1 MSKNKSLSM
10 KTLSPNEQ
18 SKKLISDLSNSNIKQ
33 EKLLKL
39 RFHGKKILVPYEE
52 YLSLKKLNREKMK
65 AFRDALIQ
73 IIKTKKEIYIQQ
85 NTYDFDSLKK
95 ISVEREN
102 EFRNIIFNLQNDI
115 RKERNIYSKDIYNF
129 YNYVI
134 KLVKNIY
141 ESSNNEIIER
151 IKAINKLININITN
165 CEFKQNKLLDKQ
177 IKKNEEYFDYMNSST
192 YQMKNVIDNYYII
205 NNKIFEF
212 QEMNYNYKKNILK
225 EEIKNEY
232 IKQLMKNI
240 KIKINKT
247 QKLIFEF
254 NNNNINSKTILN
266 ESYNKKKNKNF
277 ISRQNRDKYLTENKI
292 KKYFSSQKIIK
303 QNNSLNKKDSL
314 LLTID
319 ITNSNSKIR
328 RRPFS
333 SGQRLKTFD
342 KNSNSTKRTNYSNS
356 NTLQSNFRV
365 NSSKGRP
372 INFKANS
379 YKNLF
384 DIKNKIFKSNISSK
398 YIKTN
403 QNSYFFSS
411 ETEEN
416 KNYTKS
422 EWNTI
427 LFIKKEIKNL
437 KNKQNE
443 ILNKLNDNIPD
454 NDIYNSLANIIQK
467 LRKDKDNIIVDGIN
481 NKYMKGYMKAIPIQN
496 KTFRKKFLEILF
508 NDNKIYESIKKATKE
523 NNNKLFNINIFGAVK
538 INKDLK

>member
-10 KTLSPNEQ
+10 KTLSLNEQ

-52 YLSLKKLNREKMK
+52 YLSLKKMNREKMK

-95 ISVEREN
+95 ISIEREN
-102 EFRNIIFNLQNDI
+102 EFRNIIFNLQNEI
-115 RKERNIYSKDIYNF
+115 RKENKIYAKNIYDF

-134 KLVKNIY
+134 KIVKNIY
-141 ESSNNEIIER
+141 ESSNNEIEER
-151 IKAINKLININITN
+151 IKAINKLININLTN
-165 CEFKQNKLLDKQ
+165 CEFKQNKLLDKK
-177 IKKNEEYFDYMNSST
+177 IEKNEEYFNYMNSST
-192 YQMKNVIDNYYII
+192 YQMKNVIDNYHAI

-212 QEMNYNYKKNILK
+212 QEINYNYKKRILK

-240 KIKINKT
+240 KTKIKKT
-247 QKLIFEF
+247 QNLISEF
-254 NNNNINSKTILN
+254 KNNINSKTIIN
-266 ESYNKKKNKNF
+266 DSNSKPKYIKNF
-277 ISRQNRDKYLTENKI
+277 ISRQNKSKYLTEKNSKT
-292 KKYFSSQKIIK
+292 YFSSQKNIK
-303 QNNSLNKKDSL
+303 NNNSLNKKDNL

-319 ITNSNSKIR
+319 IPNSKTNIR
-328 RRPFS
+328 KRPFS
-333 SGQRLKTFD
+333 SGQRLKTFE

-365 NSSKGRP
+365 NSSNVRP
-372 INFKANS
+372 INCKANS

-403 QNSYFFSS
+403 QNSYFYS
-411 ETEEN
+411 TEAEEK

-422 EWNTI
+422 EWNSI
-427 LFIKKEIKNL
+427 LLIKKEIKNL
-437 KNKQNE
+437 KNKKNE
-443 ILNKLNDNIPD
+443 IINKLNDNIPD
-454 NDIYNSLANIIQK
+454 NDIYNSLTNIIQK
-467 LRKDKDNIIVDGIN
+467 LRKNKDNLIVDGIN
-481 NKYMKGYMKAIPIQN
+481 NKYIKGYMKAIPIQN
-496 KTFRKKFLEILF
+496 KEFRKKFMEIIF
-508 NDNKIYESIKKATKE
+508 NDKKIYESIKKATKE
-523 NNNKLFNINIFGAVK
+523 NNNKLFNINIVGAEK
-538 INKDLK
+538 INKDFK